1 MMSKYYVPNE
11 VASRGRTHLKEVEV
25 AEWLNVSH
33 RTLQGWRL
41 QGKGP
46 AFEKFGRSVRYAVTT
61 IEAWVAERER
71 SSTSAISSDSP
82 CNIHGRDYRPDISS
96 GDRS

>member
-1 MMSKYYVPNE
+1 MSNYNE
-11 VASRGRTHLKEVEV
+11 SKELAYRGRTHLKEVEV
-25 AEWLNVSH
+25 AEWLNMSH

-46 AFEKFGRSVRYAVTT
+46 AFEKFGRSVRYAVATV
-61 IEAWVAERER
+61 EAWVAERER
-71 SSTSAISSDSP
+71 SSTSAMSSDRF
-82 CNIHGRDYRPDISS
+82 CNIHGRDYRPDFSS